1 MSNHRILKTS
11 QLLRKILIKTAL
23 ISQQLTVNSVNRTVL
38 SDEGLPEVVISNQTT
53 RTSEYYDA
61 PIPVD
66 SETDKRFNEAP
77 IPVDSYNNSPPPLP
91 ARYSTGTPQY
101 YSQGGYSSQPQQQY
115 QQGHGGYPPQQHQAQ
130 QQQGYGGYSPQLPP
144 YNGNEVMTY
153 VTPLHELGD
162 LPKFVDCPFC
172 RRRVE
177 TRVKKKS
184 SKMTQ

>member
-1 MSNHRILKTS
+1 MNNHRNLKTS
-11 QLLRKILIKTAL
+11 QLLRKILIKIAP
-23 ISQQLTVNSVNRTVL
+23 ISQQLTVISVNRTVL

-77 IPVDSYNNSPPPLP
+77 IPVDSYSNSPPPLP
-91 ARYSTGTPQY
+91 ARYSTGSPQY
-101 YSQGGYSSQPQQQY
+101 YNQ
-115 QQGHGGYPPQQHQAQ
+115 GGYPPQQHQVQ